1 MKHIDQR
8 DRLLFLVKYFSFENL
23 LKEIVVGMSSDEAKE
38 MADHII
44 RMYNLDDDVLFDIE
58 TKE

>member
-23 LKEIVVGMSSDEAKE
+23 LREIIVRISSNKAKEI
-38 MADHII
+38 ADHII
-44 RMYNLDDDVLFDIE
+44 RSHDLDDDGE
-58 TKE
+58 E